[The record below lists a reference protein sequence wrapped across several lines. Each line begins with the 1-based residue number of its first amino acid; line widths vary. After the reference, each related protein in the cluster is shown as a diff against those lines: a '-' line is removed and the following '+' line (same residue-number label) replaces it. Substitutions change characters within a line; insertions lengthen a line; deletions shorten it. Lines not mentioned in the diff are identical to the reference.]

1 MQDTEKCA
9 SENNKYMKAIIR
21 KPDTKKHKATA
32 MQVKLKA
39 MIHYT
44 ESLESI
50 CCIGI
55 ITIFSYSHSNARTG
69 AGPGF
74 VGPEVYTILGAPF
87 NKKNKKL

>member
-1 MQDTEKCA
+1 
-9 SENNKYMKAIIR
+9 MKAIIR

-32 MQVKLKA
+32 KQVKVNA

-50 CCIGI
+50 CYIGI
-55 ITIFSYSHSNARTG
+55 IAIFSSSNSNARTG
-69 AGPGF
+69 ADPGF
-74 VGPEVYTILGAPF
+74 VGPEAYKILGTPF